1 MCIQLKSFSQNLSL
15 VKSLIQKVSRHVNT
29 HVTKGQIMNAKNQ
42 YIYYETVLS
51 YCLTKIQS
59 NNHDQAMHYGRLSG
73 FFTAGNQLTPMG
85 NQLAKYQLEGL
96 KAA

>member
-1 MCIQLKSFSQNLSL
+1 MCILLKSFSQNLSL

-29 HVTKGQIMNAKNQ
+29 CIIERQIMNAKNQ

>member
-1 MCIQLKSFSQNLSL
+1 MCIQLKSFSQNLYL

-29 HVTKGQIMNAKNQ
+29 SIIKGQIMNAENQ

-73 FFTAGNQLTPMG
+73 FFTPGNQLTPMG

>member
-1 MCIQLKSFSQNLSL
+1 MCIQLKSFSRNLSL

-29 HVTKGQIMNAKNQ
+29 SKIKGQIMNAKNQ

-85 NQLAKYQLEGL
+85 NQLARYQLEGL

>member
-1 MCIQLKSFSQNLSL
+1 
-15 VKSLIQKVSRHVNT
+15 
-29 HVTKGQIMNAKNQ
+29 
-42 YIYYETVLS
+42 
-51 YCLTKIQS
+51 
-59 NNHDQAMHYGRLSG
+59 MHYGRLSG

>member
-1 MCIQLKSFSQNLSL
+1 MCIQLKSLSQNLPFF
-15 VKSLIQKVSRHVNT
+15 KSLIQKVSRHVYT
-29 HVTKGQIMNAKNQ
+29 LIIRGQIMNAKNEF
-42 YIYYETVLS
+42 IYYETVLS

-73 FFTAGNQLTPMG
+73 FFTVGNQLTPMG

>member
-1 MCIQLKSFSQNLSL
+1 
-15 VKSLIQKVSRHVNT
+15 
-29 HVTKGQIMNAKNQ
+29 MNAKNEF
-42 YIYYETVLS
+42 IYYETVLS

-96 KAA
+96 KAAKFFTILSMHNPSVL

>member
-29 HVTKGQIMNAKNQ
+29 CIIERQIMNAKNQ

>member
-1 MCIQLKSFSQNLSL
+1 MCILLKSFSQNLSL
-15 VKSLIQKVSRHVNT
+15 VKSLIQKVARHVNT
-29 HVTKGQIMNAKNQ
+29 CIIERQIMNAKNEF
-42 YIYYETVLS
+42 IYYETVLS

>member
-15 VKSLIQKVSRHVNT
+15 FKSLIQKVSRHVRPFI
-29 HVTKGQIMNAKNQ
+29 TKGQIMNARNDF
-42 YIYYETVLS
+42 IYYETVLS

-73 FFTAGNQLTPMG
+73 FFTPGNQLTPMG

>member
-1 MCIQLKSFSQNLSL
+1 MCLQRKSFSENLPPF
-15 VKSLIQKVSRHVNT
+15 KSLIQMGSRHVKT
-29 HVTKGQIMNAKNQ
+29 QITRGQIMNAKNEF
-42 YIYYETVLS
+42 IYYETVLS

-59 NNHDQAMHYGRLSG
+59 NNHDQAIHYGRLSG
-73 FFTAGNQLTPMG
+73 FFSAGNQLTPMG

>member
-15 VKSLIQKVSRHVNT
+15 FKSLIQKVSRHVKALI
-29 HVTKGQIMNAKNQ
+29 VKGQIMNARNQ

>member
-1 MCIQLKSFSQNLSL
+1 MCLQRKSFSENLPL
-15 VKSLIQKVSRHVNT
+15 YKSLIQMGSCHVHT
-29 HVTKGQIMNAKNQ
+29 EKTWGQIMNAKNEF
-42 YIYYETVLS
+42 IYYETVLS
-51 YCLTKIQS
+51 YCITKIQS

>member
-29 HVTKGQIMNAKNQ
+29 FKIKGQIMNAKNQ

>member
-1 MCIQLKSFSQNLSL
+1 MCILLKSFSQNLSL
-15 VKSLIQKVSRHVNT
+15 VKSLIQKVSRHVRPCI
-29 HVTKGQIMNAKNQ
+29 TKGQIMNAKNEF
-42 YIYYETVLS
+42 IYYETVLS

>member
-15 VKSLIQKVSRHVNT
+15 VKSLIQKVSRHVNI
-29 HVTKGQIMNAKNQ
+29 VIIKGQIMNAKNQ

>member
-1 MCIQLKSFSQNLSL
+1 MCIQHKSFSQNLSL
-15 VKSLIQKVSRHVNT
+15 LKSLIQKVSRHVKT
-29 HVTKGQIMNAKNQ
+29 SIIKGQIMNAKNQ

>member
-29 HVTKGQIMNAKNQ
+29 FIIERQIMNAKNQ

-51 YCLTKIQS
+51 YCFTKIQS

>member
-1 MCIQLKSFSQNLSL
+1 MCIQRKSFSQNLSL
-15 VKSLIQKVSRHVNT
+15 FKSLIQKVSRHVNT
-29 HVTKGQIMNAKNQ
+29 FIIERQIMNAKNQ

-59 NNHDQAMHYGRLSG
+59 NNHDQAMHYGSLSG

>member
-1 MCIQLKSFSQNLSL
+1 MCILLKSFSQNLSL

-29 HVTKGQIMNAKNQ
+29 FIIERQIMNAKNQ

-59 NNHDQAMHYGRLSG
+59 NNHDKAMHYGSLSG

>member
-1 MCIQLKSFSQNLSL
+1 MGSCHLKTE
-15 VKSLIQKVSRHVNT
+15 KT
-29 HVTKGQIMNAKNQ
+29 WGQIMNAKNEF
-42 YIYYETVLS
+42 IYYETVLS
-51 YCLTKIQS
+51 YCITKIQS

>member
-1 MCIQLKSFSQNLSL
+1 MHLTQILFSKPTAF
-15 VKSLIQKVSRHVNT
+15 KSLIQKVSRHVNT
-29 HVTKGQIMNAKNQ
+29 FIIERQIMNAKNQ

-96 KAA
+96 QAA

>member
-29 HVTKGQIMNAKNQ
+29 SIIKGQIMNAENQ

>member
-1 MCIQLKSFSQNLSL
+1 MCIQLKSFYQNLSL
-15 VKSLIQKVSRHVNT
+15 FKSLIQKVSRHVKT
-29 HVTKGQIMNAKNQ
+29 FIIKGQIMNAK
-42 YIYYETVLS
+42 YEFIYYETVLS

-59 NNHDQAMHYGRLSG
+59 NNRDQAIHYGRLSG

>member
-29 HVTKGQIMNAKNQ
+29 SIIKGQIMNAENQ

-59 NNHDQAMHYGRLSG
+59 TNHDQAMHYGRLSG

>member
-29 HVTKGQIMNAKNQ
+29 FIIKGQIMNTKNQ

>member
-15 VKSLIQKVSRHVNT
+15 FKSLIQKVSRHVRPFI
-29 HVTKGQIMNAKNQ
+29 TKGQIMNARNDF
-42 YIYYETVLS
+42 IYYETVLS

>member
-1 MCIQLKSFSQNLSL
+1 MCILLKSFSQNLSL

-29 HVTKGQIMNAKNQ
+29 FIIEGQIMNAKNQ

>member
-15 VKSLIQKVSRHVNT
+15 LKSVIQKVSRHVRPFI
-29 HVTKGQIMNAKNQ
+29 TKGQIMNARNDF
-42 YIYYETVLS
+42 IYYETVLS
-51 YCLTKIQS
+51 YCLKKIQS
-59 NNHDQAMHYGRLSG
+59 NNHDQAIHYGRLSG
-73 FFTAGNQLTPMG
+73 FFTASNQLTPMG